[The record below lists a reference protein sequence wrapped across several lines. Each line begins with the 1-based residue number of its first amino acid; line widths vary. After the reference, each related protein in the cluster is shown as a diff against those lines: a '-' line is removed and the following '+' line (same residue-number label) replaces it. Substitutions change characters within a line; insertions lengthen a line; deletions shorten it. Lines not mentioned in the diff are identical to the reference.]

1 MPLQVINYFLQY
13 ISNLKLAKYNNYY
26 CVQLMLH
33 YLFVQLTDLLSVN
46 RSVYRLYTDTF

>member
-26 CVQLMLH
+26 CVQLILY
-33 YLFVQLTDLLSVN
+33 YLFTQLTDLLLFN
-46 RSVYRLYTDTF
+46 RVDYRLYTDMF